1 MMRRYLVVL
10 CALALLLGSLPA
22 RAAGPAPVRLSPEA
36 RERFA
41 AATAFY
47 RAGDWAQAAREFGE
61 ASAIAAPI
69 AEYALLQQA
78 DSLAR
83 LGDIAAS
90 RAAAQ
95 QAADLSPESRA
106 VAPALLLAADQA
118 SRTGDDVA
126 AAALWRR
133 FLERFPDHAEA
144 SRARLRMGQSLVAA
158 GRPAEAATAF
168 RELWLTV
175 PATPWADAAARELRG
190 LEARGIA
197 VAAPTPTQRIERAE
211 RVAAAGLGDQAR
223 SEAEAVL
230 ADGPPPDLALK
241 ALRVVMDGARRAGRD
256 DLPSPPPVARSAL
269 LRGTSGRRGCSSR
282 RRSSRRRIA
291 TAPSPRSTGSWPT
304 IRRPP
309 RPMTRSSS
317 RRASWSRGRIPRRR
331 RRSTSSLLRT
341 TPTPRKASRRSGAS
355 AGSLGSAP
363 TISRR
368 RSAGLTS
375 RPI

>member
-41 AATAFY
+41 AAMAFY

-61 ASAIAAPI
+61 VSANAAPI

-83 LGDIAAS
+83 LGDIAGS

-118 SRTGDDVA
+118 SRTGDDAA

-133 FLERFPDHAEA
+133 FLDRFPDHAEA
-144 SRARLRMGQSLVAA
+144 SRARLRMGQSLAAA
-158 GRPAEAATAF
+158 GRST
-168 RELWLTV
+168 
-175 PATPWADAAARELRG
+175 DAAARELRA

-197 VAAPTPTQRIERAE
+197 MAAPTPTQRIERAE

-223 SEAEAVL
+223 MEAEAVL
-230 ADGPPPDLALK
+230 AEGPSADLSLK

-256 DLPSPPPVARSAL
+256 DLALAATTRALGLVTGEKRAPWLLESA
-269 LRGTSGRRGCSSR
+269 
-282 RRSSRRRIA
+282 
-291 TAPSPRSTGSWPT
+291 
-304 IRRPP
+304 
-309 RPMTRSSS
+309 
-317 RRASWSRGRIPRRR
+317 
-331 RRSTSSLLRT
+331 
-341 TPTPRKASRRSGAS
+341 
-355 AGSLGSAP
+355 
-363 TISRR
+363 
-368 RSAGLTS
+368 
-375 RPI
+375 

>member
-1 MMRRYLVVL
+1 MMQRYLVVL

-41 AATAFY
+41 AAMAFY

-133 FLERFPDHAEA
+133 FLDRFPDHAEA

-158 GRPAEAATAF
+158 GRPG
-168 RELWLTV
+168 
-175 PATPWADAAARELRG
+175 DAMG
-190 LEARGIA
+190 
-197 VAAPTPTQRIERAE
+197 
-211 RVAAAGLGDQAR
+211 
-223 SEAEAVL
+223 
-230 ADGPPPDLALK
+230 
-241 ALRVVMDGARRAGRD
+241 
-256 DLPSPPPVARSAL
+256 
-269 LRGTSGRRGCSSR
+269 
-282 RRSSRRRIA
+282 
-291 TAPSPRSTGSWPT
+291 
-304 IRRPP
+304 
-309 RPMTRSSS
+309 
-317 RRASWSRGRIPRRR
+317 RRR
-331 RRSTSSLLRT
+331 RARAPGPGGARDRGGGAHADPAHRARGTGRHGRARGSGACRGRGRARGRSAPGSR
-341 TPTPRKASRRSGAS
+341 PQGAPRGHGRRASRRS
-355 AGSLGSAP
+355 
-363 TISRR
+363 
-368 RSAGLTS
+368 
-375 RPI
+375 

>member
-61 ASAIAAPI
+61 LS
-69 AEYALLQQA
+69 
-78 DSLAR
+78 
-83 LGDIAAS
+83 DIAAS

-118 SRTGDDVA
+118 SRTGDDAA

-158 GRPAEAATAF
+158 GRPTEAATAF

-223 SEAEAVL
+223 
-230 ADGPPPDLALK
+230 
-241 ALRVVMDGARRAGRD
+241 
-256 DLPSPPPVARSAL
+256 
-269 LRGTSGRRGCSSR
+269 
-282 RRSSRRRIA
+282 
-291 TAPSPRSTGSWPT
+291 
-304 IRRPP
+304 
-309 RPMTRSSS
+309 
-317 RRASWSRGRIPRRR
+317 
-331 RRSTSSLLRT
+331 
-341 TPTPRKASRRSGAS
+341 
-355 AGSLGSAP
+355 
-363 TISRR
+363 
-368 RSAGLTS
+368 
-375 RPI
+375 

>member
-10 CALALLLGSLPA
+10 SALALLLASLPA
-22 RAAGPAPVRLSPEA
+22 WAAGPVPVRLSPEA

-41 AATAFY
+41 AAMAFY

-95 QAADLSPESRA
+95 
-106 VAPALLLAADQA
+106 LAADQA

-158 GRPAEAATAF
+158 GRTTEAATAF

-211 RVAAAGLGDQAR
+211 RVAAAGLGDQA
-223 SEAEAVL
+223 
-230 ADGPPPDLALK
+230 
-241 ALRVVMDGARRAGRD
+241 
-256 DLPSPPPVARSAL
+256 
-269 LRGTSGRRGCSSR
+269 
-282 RRSSRRRIA
+282 
-291 TAPSPRSTGSWPT
+291 
-304 IRRPP
+304 
-309 RPMTRSSS
+309 
-317 RRASWSRGRIPRRR
+317 
-331 RRSTSSLLRT
+331 
-341 TPTPRKASRRSGAS
+341 
-355 AGSLGSAP
+355 
-363 TISRR
+363 
-368 RSAGLTS
+368 
-375 RPI
+375 

>member
-1 MMRRYLVVL
+1 MRRYLVVL

-41 AATAFY
+41 AAMAFY

-83 LGDIAAS
+83 LGDI
-90 RAAAQ
+90 
-95 QAADLSPESRA
+95 
-106 VAPALLLAADQA
+106 AADQA

-158 GRPAEAATAF
+158 GRPTEAATAF

-197 VAAPTPTQRIERAE
+197 VAAPTTTQRIERAE

-230 ADGPPPDLALK
+230 ADGPPPDLTLK

-256 DLPSPPPVARSAL
+256 DLAL
-269 LRGTSGRRGCSSR
+269 A
-282 RRSSRRRIA
+282 A
-291 TAPSPRSTGSWPT
+291 TTRALGLVTGEK
-304 IRRPP
+304 R
-309 RPMTRSSS
+309 
-317 RRASWSRGRIPRRR
+317 
-331 RRSTSSLLRT
+331 
-341 TPTPRKASRRSGAS
+341 
-355 AGSLGSAP
+355 
-363 TISRR
+363 
-368 RSAGLTS
+368 
-375 RPI
+375 

>member
-41 AATAFY
+41 AA
-47 RAGDWAQAAREFGE
+47 
-61 ASAIAAPI
+61 P
-69 AEYALLQQA
+69 
-78 DSLAR
+78 
-83 LGDIAAS
+83 
-90 RAAAQ
+90 
-95 QAADLSPESRA
+95 
-106 VAPALLLAADQA
+106 A
-118 SRTGDDVA
+118 SRTGDDAA

-230 ADGPPPDLALK
+230 ADGPPPDLTLK
-241 ALRVVMDGARRAGRD
+241 ALRVVMDGARRAGR
-256 DLPSPPPVARSAL
+256 
-269 LRGTSGRRGCSSR
+269 
-282 RRSSRRRIA
+282 
-291 TAPSPRSTGSWPT
+291 
-304 IRRPP
+304 
-309 RPMTRSSS
+309 
-317 RRASWSRGRIPRRR
+317 
-331 RRSTSSLLRT
+331 
-341 TPTPRKASRRSGAS
+341 
-355 AGSLGSAP
+355 
-363 TISRR
+363 
-368 RSAGLTS
+368 
-375 RPI
+375 